1 MKIEI
6 NKTYSLGQLISALA
20 GLCVIVPMVYYVMQ
34 SDYQRA
40 TFYGVVYLAILIE
53 RVREDLRCDCEE
65 CEDDD
70 TSN

>member
-20 GLCVIVPMVYYVMQ
+20 GLCVIVPMVYYVIL

-40 TFYGVVYLAILIE
+40 TFYGVIYLAIFIE
-53 RVREDLRCDCEE
+53 RVREDLRCDCED